1 MSRDINQIE
10 QNAEKIL
17 SQLIYLREHPE
28 HTLPLQTMQKN
39 NLKHCTILRTLLLQ
53 ILAEEEMIEPN
64 LYRVLCD
71 IVHNTFQKSTPQQI
85 NETRLLL
92 FNTDEMEE
100 EIEWVQLLL
109 AKIREKTITGEYIMI
124 RQAALFL
131 SRRMQQ
137 LRNDVAAAAAETT
150 TTTTSIPKLR

>member
-17 SQLIYLREHPE
+17 SQLIYLMKHPE
-28 HTLPLQTMQKN
+28 HTLLLQKMQKN
-39 NLKHCTILRTLLLQ
+39 NLRHCTVLRTLLLQ
-53 ILAEEEMIEPN
+53 ILEEEEMIESN
-64 LYRVLCD
+64 LCRMLHD
-71 IVHNTFQKSTPQQI
+71 IIRNTFQNTPQQI
-85 NETRLLL
+85 NEAHLLS
-92 FNTDEMEE
+92 FNTDAMKE
-100 EIEWVQLLL
+100 EIEWAQLLL

-137 LRNDVAAAAAETT
+137 LRNDVVAAAAKTT
-150 TTTTSIPKLR
+150 TTTTSIPRLG